1 MNFPFQSI
9 IQKNIYLSYIILSI
23 RVIFIDANNNSE
35 LIDLFFHCYCK
46 LREKKKKRKKFDE
59 DRFCYE
65 PLNLFAIF
73 STINISNTYICTN
86 RSFFLHAPAL
96 YNPSSNTRKRRKE
109 GEKVKRRN
117 QASRNSESVT
127 SAYWLS
133 FDREE
138 ESGYKEGKHEVDH
151 LQTAWRGRGTGRRT
165 AEREKERERESG
177 MHPAGRKL
185 HSWHCVL

>member
-1 MNFPFQSI
+1 MQTI
-9 IQKNIYLSYIILSI
+9 IRSLQ
-23 RVIFIDANNNSE
+23 IFSFTAIVNQ
-35 LIDLFFHCYCK
+35 
-46 LREKKKKRKKFDE
+46 EKKKKRKKFDE

-96 YNPSSNTRKRRKE
+96 YNPFSNTRKRRKE